1 MPAWPESTLVP
12 PTDVLAAPR
21 QPQPSVTAPASAGIA
36 VAGVA
41 HTYVGQHGRVEA
53 LTPIDLRVPAGEF
66 VALLGPSG
74 CGKSTLLRIICGL
87 LQPSR
92 GSVWLASE
100 LPAAAR
106 KRRAVGWLAQ
116 EDGLLPWRTVL
127 ENVDLPRRLA
137 HQGDPE
143 AALALLRRVG
153 LDGSA
158 RQYPHELS
166 GGMRQRAAL
175 ARALVAQ
182 PPFLLLDEPFA
193 HLDELTRDR
202 LGELLLELREES
214 AVRPTTV
221 LVTHSVGEAV
231 RLADRVVVLSPRPG
245 RLVLDVALDLA
256 QPRAEHQPRFGAL
269 VQRLKRAL
277 RPAPTDE
284 LVPSHTA
291 L

>member
-1 MPAWPESTLVP
+1 MPMPAWPESTLVP

-53 LTPIDLRVPAGEF
+53 LTPIDLR
-66 VALLGPSG
+66 
-74 CGKSTLLRIICGL
+74 
-87 LQPSR
+87 
-92 GSVWLASE
+92 
-100 LPAAAR
+100 
-106 KRRAVGWLAQ
+106 
-116 EDGLLPWRTVL
+116 
-127 ENVDLPRRLA
+127 
-137 HQGDPE
+137 
-143 AALALLRRVG
+143 
-153 LDGSA
+153 
-158 RQYPHELS
+158 
-166 GGMRQRAAL
+166 
-175 ARALVAQ
+175 
-182 PPFLLLDEPFA
+182 
-193 HLDELTRDR
+193 
-202 LGELLLELREES
+202 EES

-256 QPRAEHQPRFGAL
+256 QPRAEHHPRFGAL

>member
-1 MPAWPESTLVP
+1 MPMPAWPESTLVP

-175 ARALVAQ
+175 ARALVA
-182 PPFLLLDEPFA
+182 
-193 HLDELTRDR
+193 
-202 LGELLLELREES
+202 
-214 AVRPTTV
+214 
-221 LVTHSVGEAV
+221 HSVGEAV

-277 RPAPTDE
+277 RPASTDE